1 MHICSHLC
9 YVLRIHVATLGD
21 QGQDSAGVF
30 VLDKTTETATESS
43 DKVMGNT
50 KKEGMK
56 HTAVTHCRNKL
67 HDAVAPL

>member
-9 YVLRIHVATLGD
+9 YVLYIHVTTLGD

-43 DKVMGNT
+43 DKVLGNT

-56 HTAVTHCRNKL
+56 RTAVTNCMILLHHCN
-67 HDAVAPL
+67 A